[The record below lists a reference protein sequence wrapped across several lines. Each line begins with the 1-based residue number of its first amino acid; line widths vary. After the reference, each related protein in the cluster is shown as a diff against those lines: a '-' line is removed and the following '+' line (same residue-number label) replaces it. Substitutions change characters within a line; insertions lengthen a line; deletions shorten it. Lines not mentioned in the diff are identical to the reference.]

1 MANNKCEIAT
11 GANDSIYQIWQDST
25 EETRSKLLHESEQ
38 QEKERILLEQYR
50 FNKEYLEASKIA
62 FSENYTQSLIQ
73 IVEEMAGNLSTDR
86 QIQLDKDGA
95 IIEEE
100 QQMDDEAVE
109 QNIREFI
116 RFASEKDLTRLLL
129 LVLNMTSTVRHFK
142 AANKLFI

>member
-1 MANNKCEIAT
+1 
-11 GANDSIYQIWQDST
+11 
-25 EETRSKLLHESEQ
+25 
-38 QEKERILLEQYR
+38 
-50 FNKEYLEASKIA
+50 
-62 FSENYTQSLIQ
+62 
-73 IVEEMAGNLSTDR
+73 MAGNLSADR
-86 QIQLDKDGA
+86 QIQLDEDGA